1 MSFISKNIRYLRV
14 ANKLSQEQLA
24 EQLNITRSRIG
35 SYEEGRS
42 EPNIETLIL
51 LSGYF
56 KLPVDALVKTN
67 LSRAEG
73 KPFIDI
79 GNNRVLFPITVNANN
94 DNVIEVIPIKASAGY
109 LDGYTDPE
117 YIEQLQHVSLP
128 FLAHEKCRAFPIK
141 GDSMPP
147 LKEGA
152 LVVAKFVEDYAAI
165 KSGKTYVVLTRNNGL
180 VYKRINNLLQTEQVF
195 ELVSDN
201 VLYAPYK
208 VKADEV
214 LEIWEYVC
222 VIATDVAPPQEPM
235 ANEAIVH
242 ILHKMQTDIEALKR

>member
-14 ANKLSQEQLA
+14 AKQLSQEQLA
-24 EQLNITRSRIG
+24 EQLNITRSRVG

-51 LSGYF
+51 LSNYF
-56 KLPVDALVKTN
+56 KIPVDALVKNN
-67 LSRAEG
+67 LTKAEG

-79 GNNRVLFPITVNANN
+79 GNNRVLFPIAVTTND
-94 DNVIEVIPIKASAGY
+94 DNVIEIVPIKASAGY

-117 YIEQLQHVSLP
+117 FIEQLQHVSLP
-128 FLAHEKCRAFPIK
+128 FLSKEKCRAFPIK

-152 LVVAKFVEDYAAI
+152 LVIGKFIEDYTTI
-165 KSGKTYVVLTRNNGL
+165 KSGKTYVLLTRNDGL
-180 VYKRINNLLQTEQVF
+180 VYKRVNNLLQTEQAF

-201 VLYAPYK
+201 RLYAPYK
-208 VKADEV
+208 IKVDEV

-222 VIATDVAPPQEPM
+222 VITSDVAQPEEPL
-235 ANEAIVH
+235 ANQAIVQ
-242 ILHKMQTDIEALKR
+242 ILHKMQADIEALKR